1 MKGQKTF
8 NFAIVAIATVLLAT
22 TAISGTTTEVFA
34 GKYKNNQAASQANA
48 CGNGEIPTN
57 VGCQNTDSMIQGD
70 ENGVALTAQQ
80 TFPEVRPIS
89 DGNGNGGPTNQ
100 CPEGTALVTALEID
114 ALDPTATVGPV
125 TICIVI
131 DGSTPLVNVGPDLVT
146 VTLETHEQPVGG
158 ACEAGEVVVEAELGD
173 GTTILLCV

>member
-57 VGCQNTDSMIQGD
+57 VGCQNIDSMIQGD

-89 DGNGNGGPTNQ
+89 DGNGNGGNGNGNGNGNGGNGNGNGNGNGGNGNGNGATNP
-100 CPEGTALVTALEID
+100 CPEGTA
-114 ALDPTATVGPV
+114 
-125 TICIVI
+125 
-131 DGSTPLVNVGPDLVT
+131 
-146 VTLETHEQPVGG
+146 
-158 ACEAGEVVVEAELGD
+158 
-173 GTTILLCV
+173 